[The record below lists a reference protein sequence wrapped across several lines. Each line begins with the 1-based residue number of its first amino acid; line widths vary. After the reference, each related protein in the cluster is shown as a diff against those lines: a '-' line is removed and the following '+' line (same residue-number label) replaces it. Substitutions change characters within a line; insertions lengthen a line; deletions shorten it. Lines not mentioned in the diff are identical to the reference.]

1 MSWTLTVLFTY
12 RMEDEEEMEVREGV
26 MAEEVLNNWVE
37 GFMDELMEDNIE
49 QEIEEVME
57 EEEEEDD
64 KTEDEEEEEKIVE
77 MRRWWR
83 SVRASGAPIRITTVR
98 KLRFFDLFDNIEE
111 GDEAEEEEEEEWEEL
126 KVEEDEEEEE
136 EWKDLEVEEA
146 DVKGEVENREDLEE
160 KIEDVEEI
168 SLDENIITE
177 SPRRPS
183 GLGVIEAWAS
193 EESLQ
198 PRRRWWRPKF
208 LSRGSSC
215 RRFLRFFFCCCA
227 PKTME

>member
-1 MSWTLTVLFTY
+1 
-12 RMEDEEEMEVREGV
+12 MEVWEGV

-37 GFMDELMEDNIE
+37 SFMDELMEDNIE

-83 SVRASGAPIRITTVR
+83 RVRASGAPIRITTVR

-126 KVEEDEEEEE
+126 KVEEEEEEE
-136 EWKDLEVEEA
+136 EWKELEVEEEEEEEW
-146 DVKGEVENREDLEE
+146 KEMEVEEED
-160 KIEDVEEI
+160 EDVEDI
-168 SLDENIITE
+168 CVDENIIE

-183 GLGVIEAWAS
+183 GLGVVEAWAS

-198 PRRRWWRPKF
+198 PRRRWWRPKC
-208 LSRGSSC
+208 LSRGSSSKS
-215 RRFLRFFFCCCA
+215 RSSGGDRRPFRFLSFLLCCCA
-227 PKTME
+227 PKVME